1 MRRGALFLSLMLAA
15 IAAPALAD
23 SINVELTVSYAAP
36 VDFPALSHFAGT
48 ATFYLDVN
56 GPQPTA
62 SPGLIFLDVFDRNVS
77 ALEDPSLLDQ
87 PCLSDGSCGVDV
99 SVRGS
104 AGSFAV
110 FAFPNSVDLPPI
122 QPDLAPIIP
131 IGTLAQTDPC
141 RHHFGDPCT
150 QSGPL
155 VAFDSGPV
163 VVGAWEVKMSQVPE
177 PGSMGLVATAIL
189 VLAWSL
195 RPRRIRNFTVSRF
208 DGFTRPDFAPVDQS
222 EFLVAS
228 SVKFPCRSAYC
239 CLRQR

>member
-15 IAAPALAD
+15 SAAPALAD
-23 SINVELTVSYAAP
+23 LINVELTVSYVAP
-36 VDFPALSHFAGT
+36 VDFPAHSHLVGT

-56 GPQPTA
+56 GPQPTN
-62 SPGLIFLDVFDRNVS
+62 SSGLIFLDVFDRNVT

-110 FAFPNSVDLPPI
+110 FAFPNSVDLPSI

-131 IGTLAQTDPC
+131 IGTLALTDPC
-141 RHHFGDPCT
+141 RHHLGDPCA

-155 VAFDSGPV
+155 VAYDSGPV
-163 VVGAWEVKMSQVPE
+163 VVGAWEVKLSQVPE
-177 PGSMGLVATAIL
+177 PGSIVLVATAIL
-189 VLAWSL
+189 VLVWN
-195 RPRRIRNFTVSRF
+195 RRGRR
-208 DGFTRPDFAPVDQS
+208 A
-222 EFLVAS
+222 
-228 SVKFPCRSAYC
+228 RSGV
-239 CLRQR
+239 